1 MKKPIVFF
9 DIDGTLL
16 DENKVIPDSTKM
28 AVRLLQE
35 KGIHTVIATG
45 RVPKMFYWIQK
56 ELNIDSFVSMN
67 GQYVMFAEQEIYAN
81 PIKPELL
88 QSISTLTANKGHAL
102 AYCSHDD
109 FKVSE
114 GNHPLIEY
122 SFDSLMMSY
131 PMVDEVYYKNRPIYQ
146 GHLYCNHGDEQL
158 YVDRYPDFD
167 FVKWHDYAYDFLP
180 KGASKAVGISK
191 LLEYLDINKENCF
204 AFGDGLNDL
213 EMLTMIGTGIAM
225 GNGAPEA
232 KAAADLITTTSSSH
246 GILNGLIQVGLLG
259 KDAAI
264 KYEKNAAK

>member
-1 MKKPIVFF
+1 MTKPIVFF

-16 DENKVIPDSTKM
+16 DEDKVIPDSTKK

-35 KGIHTVIATG
+35 KGVHTVIATG

-56 ELNIDSFVSMN
+56 ELKIDSFISMN
-67 GQYVMFAEQEIYAN
+67 GQYVVFEGQEIYAN

-88 QSISTLTANKGHAL
+88 QSITTMTASRGHAL
-102 AYCSHDD
+102 AYCSHDE

-114 GNHPLIEY
+114 GNHPFIES

-131 PMVDEVYYKNRPIYQ
+131 PKVDEVFYKNRPIYQ
-146 GHLYCNHGDEQL
+146 GHLYCNSRDEDL
-158 YVDRYPDFD
+158 YINSFPDFH

-180 KGASKAVGISK
+180 KGASKAVGIRK
-191 LLEYLDINKENCF
+191 LQEYLDINNENCF

-213 EMLTMIGTGIAM
+213 GMLTMIGTGIAM
-225 GNGAPEA
+225 GNGVPEA
-232 KAAADLITTTSSSH
+232 KAAADLITTTSSNH

-259 KDAAI
+259 KDAAMD
-264 KYEKNAAK
+264 YEKNLA